1 MEKIIKCV
9 ILLIATYF
17 VVTFFT
23 NLITKPHYKDFLEK
37 GRTAYT
43 SNAGLKEL
51 KIEIAQCKN
60 SYTKG
65 YIKGNI
71 RNTTDEIID
80 AVCIKINLYNK
91 KGNYLGTEYYPISYF
106 YPQEE
111 VNFEVNYVY
120 KNVGHIKIETVD
132 KKLIEDKFTMFDEMD
147 GNTIG
152 YIELTL
158 LLMNPIIIF
167 TALGL

>member
-1 MEKIIKCV
+1 M
-9 ILLIATYF
+9 
-17 VVTFFT
+17 
-23 NLITKPHYKDFLEK
+23 
-37 GRTAYT
+37 
-43 SNAGLKEL
+43 
-51 KIEIAQCKN
+51 
-60 SYTKG
+60 
-65 YIKGNI
+65 
-71 RNTTDEIID
+71 
-80 AVCIKINLYNK
+80 
-91 KGNYLGTEYYPISYF
+91 
-106 YPQEE
+106 
-111 VNFEVNYVY
+111 NFEVNYVY